1 MYRCWRKPHS
11 VPDFDKNLTVSE
23 RTLIER
29 LHKIVVWNALKSK
42 FEIVLFFSLH
52 LLCLMYYC
60 NGWDWILYN
69 PDFFQARVTI
79 TFILEIFHMITD
91 NFKTFETTLTLV
103 LKVLEAIITLE
114 LTSALSILGSSK
126 QLGKFFHRDWHE
138 CQVFHS
144 NWCYH
149 LQFLSC

>member
-1 MYRCWRKPHS
+1 MWNKVGYSCFSEISFPITFRCPMYRCWRKPHS

-91 NFKTFETTLTLV
+91 NFKNFWNNINFGTKSFRSYNNSWTNKCFE
-103 LKVLEAIITLE
+103 
-114 LTSALSILGSSK
+114 
-126 QLGKFFHRDWHE
+126 
-138 CQVFHS
+138 
-144 NWCYH
+144 H
-149 LQFLSC
+149 LRIQ